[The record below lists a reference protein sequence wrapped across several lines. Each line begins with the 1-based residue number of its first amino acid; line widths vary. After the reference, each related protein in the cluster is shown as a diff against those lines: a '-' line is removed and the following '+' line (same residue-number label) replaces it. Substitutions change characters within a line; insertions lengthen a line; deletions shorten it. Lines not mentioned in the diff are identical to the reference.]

1 MCRWLM
7 YHGDKIKMSDLLVDP
22 ENSLIPQCIHSSQG
36 AVPVNG

>member
-22 ENSLIPQCIHSSQG
+22 EKLFDTSEYSLITRSG
-36 AVPVNG
+36 AS